1 MNTPVLDRQNPG
13 PSPHPSAGPLA
24 APVPFSP
31 GGQVLTLAGT
41 GSYLPDTRIDVTDA
55 ADRYPTDRDR
65 ILATGYATVTAE
77 ETLYPADMALIAAQ
91 RALAAAGVKPADLR
105 LLFVSGIHRH
115 GHKRLWSPASWLQSQ
130 LGCPQALPLT
140 VNQGC
145 NAQML
150 GLDIAARFLGGA
162 GGGHALVVA
171 TDRFADSGFDRF
183 TADYGIVYG
192 DGAAAAVLTT
202 DPGAAGWRVLATHT
216 VSDPGLEGLH
226 RADRPAPERPELLDA
241 EHDVRSAKRR
251 FLGEHGMD
259 RLREATRAA
268 VGEISRTLLPAG
280 TGPAPRRVIY
290 PNLGLKLLEENYFP
304 EFPGGAD
311 ASLWDFGRTVGHLG
325 SGDQIAGLDHLA
337 DGGFAPS
344 DRLLLLGAGSGF
356 SWTGMLLAR
365 V

>member
-1 MNTPVLDRQNPG
+1 MNALG
-13 PSPHPSAGPLA
+13 LS
-24 APVPFSP
+24 PVPLSAQ
-31 GGQVLTLAGT
+31 QVPTGPALTLAGT
-41 GSYLPDTRIDVTDA
+41 GSYLPDTRMDVAEA
-55 ADRYPTDRDR
+55 AKRYPDDHDR
-65 ILATGYATVTAE
+65 ILATGYATVAAE
-77 ETLYPADMALIAAQ
+77 ETLYPADMALIAAE
-91 RALAAAGVKPADLR
+91 RALATAGVKPSDLR
-105 LLFVSGIHRH
+105 LLMVTGIHRH
-115 GHKRLWSPASWLQSQ
+115 GHKRLWSPASWLQSK
-130 LGCPQALPLT
+130 LGCPRALPLT

-150 GLDIAARFLGGA
+150 GLEVAARYLGGL
-162 GGGHALVVA
+162 GGGPALVVA
-171 TDRFADSGFDRF
+171 TDRFGGSSFDRF

-202 DPGAAGWRVLATHT
+202 DPDATGWRIAACHT

-226 RADRPAPERPELLDA
+226 RADEPAPERPDLLAA

-251 FLGEHGMD
+251 FLSEHGMN

-280 TGPAPRRVIY
+280 VDPRLCRIVY

-311 ASLWDFGRTVGHLG
+311 ASLWAFGRTVGHLG
-325 SGDQIAGLDHLA
+325 SGDQIAGLDHIA
-337 DGGFAPS
+337 DEAFAPG
-344 DRLLLLGAGSGF
+344 DRLLLLGAGAGF
-356 SWTGMLLAR
+356 SWTGMLVER